1 MDNITI
7 NELEFASKTVV
18 MNAARGFCEAL
29 TETPQFREFEEA
41 YQSFHQDHQA
51 QQAYKALQNK
61 QQSLRMMLMLN
72 AVDEKER
79 QELKQLEEDFYWKD
93 TVTRFIKAQETLI
106 SLCQEIGDIIND
118 AAGLNFGLACNVG
131 GCCG

>member
-1 MDNITI
+1 MDNVTL
-7 NELEFASKTVV
+7 NELEFASKSVV
-18 MNAARGFCEAL
+18 MSAARGFSEAL

-41 YQSFHQDHQA
+41 YQAFHQDQQA
-51 QQAYKALQNK
+51 QSAYKALQNK

-72 AVDEKER
+72 SVDEKER
-79 QELKQLEEDFYWKD
+79 QELQQREEDFYRND
-93 TVTRFIKAQETLI
+93 TVTRFIRAQETLI
-106 SLCQEIGDIIND
+106 SLCQEIGDIISD